1 METLCLRNAP
11 KRYIVSIGNKI
22 LLVTHDYRYAQ
33 RIENEIRS
41 RKITDGSKLT
51 IKDRGQK

>member
-22 LLVTHDYRYAQ
+22 LLVTHDHRYAKQ
-33 RIENEIRS
+33 VEAEIRI
-41 RKITDGSKLT
+41 RKITDESYTVISGGTK
-51 IKDRGQK
+51 